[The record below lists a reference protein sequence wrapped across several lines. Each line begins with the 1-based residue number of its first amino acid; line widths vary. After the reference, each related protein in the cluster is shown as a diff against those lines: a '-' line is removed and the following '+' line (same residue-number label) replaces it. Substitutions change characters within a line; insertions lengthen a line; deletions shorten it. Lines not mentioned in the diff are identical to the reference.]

1 MTRSGPPD
9 DRRVPARVEQKRPP
23 ASAPWYYILNRG
35 AAQLI
40 PLSLAYRVSVPITD
54 AFYRLWRSKRE
65 TALRNYAGILRRPP
79 HDPLVA
85 WTARSCFRQFGRY
98 IVELGHVQGWDTDS
112 VMERLEMEGEQ
123 HFDEAEAHGRGVI
136 FVSAHMGSI
145 EVASSLVVLRGYKIT
160 SVAEDLRPRLL
171 MDWIRTCRAKMGITL
186 LPATGSG
193 IRLLRALRRKEMVAF
208 VVDVG
213 VDGVEGVPITFCGRQ
228 TVFPVGPAR
237 LARLSGA
244 PIVFGLAARQPG
256 GRFLVHIEP
265 PLLSDRRL
273 DAEED
278 ARQLTQRIAEIF
290 ERFVRRYPDQWYA
303 FREMWPGDDSGAL
316 QR

>member
-1 MTRSGPPD
+1 MHSSQPQARRGPGKGD
-9 DRRVPARVEQKRPP
+9 GRRTAAP
-23 ASAPWYYILNRG
+23 APWHYVLNRG

-40 PLSLAYRVSVPITD
+40 PLSLAYRVSVAIAD
-54 AFYRLWRSKRE
+54 AFYGLWTSKRE
-65 TALRNYAGILRRPP
+65 TALHNYARILGRPLD
-79 HDPLVA
+79 DPLVGR
-85 WTARSCFRQFGRY
+85 TARSCFRQFGRY

-112 VMERLEMEGEQ
+112 VMERLEMEGEE

-208 VVDVG
+208 VVDIG
-213 VDGVEGVPITFCGRQ
+213 VERVEGVPITFFGRQ

-256 GRFLVHIEP
+256 GGFRAHIQP

-303 FREMWPGDDSGAL
+303 FRDMWPD
-316 QR
+316 RT